1 VGKDEHQ
8 KGKFS
13 YILVNKINHSSFLFF
28 LFFKSLNW
36 LYPDKYKMNFDN
48 RNRMLIFIEK
58 YTGNQTLDDS
68 SDIRKE
74 FAIVISKKKEYRKI

>member
-13 YILVNKINHSSFLFF
+13 YILVNKINHSSFLFIF
-28 LFFKSLNW
+28 LLFKSLNW

-68 SDIRKE
+68 NDIRKE
-74 FAIVISKKKEYRKI
+74 FAIVIKKKRI